1 MHCFIDWNLIK
12 NVGKVSGLCTIC
24 WPSIRLF
31 GNMGFLSDISL
42 PSNKDPTQ
50 WCWSPST
57 GISLLISFHA
67 QWVFFALLKHVCQW
81 TSGMPAALSFPYFT
95 EEGSRSFCWGMRAV
109 HIGQLLC
116 VCFQGHPLVMR
127 DLRTPLELILFC
139 LFSMWIKAL
148 FHQCLLYCAFLGDSH
163 TKMPGTSI
171 PGGYHC
177 DDLCCFPCSWS
188 PTLALVTSTWCSAQ
202 YKTLLQM
209 YLNGR
214 RR

>member
-1 MHCFIDWNLIK
+1 MLGKSVVCVQSVDSQSDYSVTWAFCLIFPYQAIK
-12 NVGKVSGLCTIC
+12 ILHSDADHLLQEY
-24 WPSIRLF
+24 LF
-31 GNMGFLSDISL
+31 
-42 PSNKDPTQ
+42 
-50 WCWSPST
+50 W
-57 GISLLISFHA
+57 FH
-67 QWVFFALLKHVCQW
+67 FMLNGCSFALLKHVCQW
-81 TSGMPAALSFPYFT
+81 TSGMPATLSFPYFT
-95 EEGSRSFCWGMRAV
+95 EEGSRSFCWDMRAV

-148 FHQCLLYCAFLGDSH
+148 FHQCLLFCAFLGDSD

-209 YLNGR
+209 YLKGR